1 MTSTSDDESM
11 ATAGKLV
18 IRLLMEHPIHGWRHL
33 QIGRVMAL
41 YRGENDIAELANQTV
56 RVATAY
62 VLMEGK
68 QTRSLKRLEMGHWK
82 FDGNGRVDQG
92 AIMFG
97 IIRKLNEGETG
108 ALPQQESMSDG
119 LSDADIKAIRA
130 ALGLTS
136 TPA

>member
-1 MTSTSDDESM
+1 MTSTSDDKSM
-11 ATAGKLV
+11 DAAGKLV
-18 IRLLMEHPIHGWRHL
+18 IRLLMEHPIQGWRHL
-33 QIGRVMAL
+33 QKSRAMAL
-41 YRGENDIAELANQTV
+41 YRGENGIAELANQTV

-68 QTRSLKRLEMGHWK
+68 QTRSLKRLEIDHWK
-82 FDGNGRVDQG
+82 FDGNGRVDQE

-97 IIRKLNEGETG
+97 IIRKLNEGATG
-108 ALPQQESMSDG
+108 AHPQQEGMSDG

>member
-1 MTSTSDDESM
+1 M
-11 ATAGKLV
+11 A
-18 IRLLMEHPIHGWRHL
+18 I
-33 QIGRVMAL
+33 
-41 YRGENDIAELANQTV
+41 YRGENGIAELASQTV

-68 QTRSLKRLEMGHWK
+68 QTQYLKRLEIGHWK
-82 FDGNGRVDQG
+82 FDGNGRVDQE

-97 IIRKLNEGETG
+97 IIRKLNEGATG
-108 ALPQQESMSDG
+108 ALPQQEGVSNG

-136 TPA
+136 IPA